1 MAVLMRRASDVRIT
15 EVDLSSSLNGAS
27 PATAALVVVSKKGPL
42 KNTFFSNADD
52 FRAAFGDPDARVSF
66 DVYSALDFFKGG
78 NSLWAVRCAGDGFK
92 YAAATA
98 KMDSTLSTQLIG
110 LAGGVADPENPD
122 YESGVLAGETPLFQF
137 TAKQG
142 PGSYGNRIAVKIQSQ
157 NVVPPSGL
165 SATTTTL
172 DGNLLAGTYEYVVA
186 AIGATGESLA
196 SAPLTVVIGGASTT
210 NTVTL
215 RWSPVNGAIGYRV
228 YGRAAGTP
236 LFLDQVGSASF
247 EYTDHGAITPDAD
260 RPPIT
265 SALDMAPASPNFTL
279 FVYDL
284 DVSSTRAVETYNC
297 SLTEQTDETGL
308 QMEITQRVNPFSR
321 YINVESNLQNLLTMP
336 TLTNTGVVAL
346 LGGDSGA
353 APLASD
359 INAKW
364 SGFSDKEM
372 YVIDILINA
381 GRTSVFVQYA
391 MDALAQQRS
400 DCVGHLD
407 CPRTTNSAQDI
418 VDYRNLT
425 LNLNS
430 SYSMLTCSDALQM
443 DPITGKILY
452 TPMSGLTAALQA
464 RVSRTTQ
471 PWFSIAGLNR
481 GQLGV
486 PDVRLKFDDGQA
498 TYLYQNNLSYP
509 RRFTGKGT
517 VLWEANT
524 LLNKN
529 SALQF
534 TNIRVL
540 CNIIKRSAYDYL
552 LYGLQEP
559 GDDILRR
566 QLVLALEDYLRTVQS
581 GRGIRSFRVVCDD
594 TNNPAALVN
603 SGVLAIAVIIVPILA
618 VREIQ
623 MTLVISKEGLEV
635 TEQILASL

>member
-27 PATAALVVVSKKGPL
+27 PATAAMVVVSKKGPL

-78 NSLWAVRCAGDGFK
+78 NSLWAVRCAGDGYK
-92 YAAATA
+92 YATATA

-122 YESGVLAGETPLFQF
+122 YESGILAGETPLFQF

-186 AIGATGESLA
+186 AVGATGESLA

-210 NTVTL
+210 NTTTL
-215 RWSPVNGAIGYRV
+215 SWSPVNGAIGYRI

-247 EYTDHGAITPDAD
+247 EYTDYGAITPDAD

-284 DVSSTRAVETYNC
+284 DVSSTRAIETYNC

-321 YINVESNLQNLLTMP
+321 YINVESNLQNLTTMP

-364 SGFSDKEM
+364 AGFSDKEM

-400 DCVGHLD
+400 DCVSHLD

-566 QLVLALEDYLRTVQS
+566 QLVLALEDYLRTVQA

-635 TEQILASL
+635 TEAIIASL

>member
-1 MAVLMRRASDVRIT
+1 MAILARRASDVRIT

-27 PATAALVVVSKKGPL
+27 PATAAIVVVSKKGPL
-42 KNTFFSNADD
+42 QNTFFSNADD

-66 DVYSALDFFKGG
+66 DVYAALDFFKGG
-78 NSLWAVRCAGDGFK
+78 NSLWAVRCAGAGYR

-98 KMDSTLSTQLIG
+98 KMDSTLSTRIVG
-110 LAGGVADPENPD
+110 LPGGVGDPDNPD
-122 YESGVLAGETPLFQF
+122 YESGLIAGETPLFQF

-142 PGSYGNRIAVKIQSQ
+142 PGSYGNRIAVQIQSQ
-157 NVVPPSGL
+157 NVVPPNGL

-186 AIGATGESLA
+186 AVGATGESLA

-210 NTVTL
+210 NTTTI
-215 RWSPVNGAIGYRV
+215 RWSPVNGAIGYRI

-247 EYTDHGAITPDAD
+247 EYTDYGTITPDAD

-265 SALDMAPASPNFTL
+265 SSLNMAPASPNFTL

-321 YINVESNLQNLLTMP
+321 YISVDSNLPNLSTMP
-336 TLTNTGVVAL
+336 TLTNTTVVSL
-346 LGGDSGA
+346 SGGDSGA

-364 SGFSDKEM
+364 NGFTDKEM
-372 YVIDILINA
+372 YVLDILINA
-381 GRTSVFVQYA
+381 GRTSVFVQHA

-400 DCVGHLD
+400 DCVAHLD

-418 VDYRNLT
+418 VDFRNLT

-540 CNIIKRSAYDYL
+540 CNIIKRASYDYL

-635 TEQILASL
+635 TEEIISAL